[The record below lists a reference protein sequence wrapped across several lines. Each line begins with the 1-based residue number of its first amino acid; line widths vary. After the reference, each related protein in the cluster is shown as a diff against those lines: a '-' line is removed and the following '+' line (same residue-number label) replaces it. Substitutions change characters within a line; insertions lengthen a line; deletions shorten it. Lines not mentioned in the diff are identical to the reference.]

1 VVELI
6 AVDAVA
12 AGDVVFA
19 AAPNVNATILVEL
32 AIPERLP
39 DPGP

>member
-1 VVELI
+1 MVELI

-19 AAPNVNATILVEL
+19 AAPNVNADILVEL
-32 AIPERLP
+32 ARPEMLVVA
-39 DPGP
+39 GP